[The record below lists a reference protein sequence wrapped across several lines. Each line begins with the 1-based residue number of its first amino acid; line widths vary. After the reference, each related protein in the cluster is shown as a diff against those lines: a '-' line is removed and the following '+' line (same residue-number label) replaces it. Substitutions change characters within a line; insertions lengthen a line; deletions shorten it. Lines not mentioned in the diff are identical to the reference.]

1 MQSMNL
7 NEVTKKRV
15 RQGLPSMSEARFGR
29 CFSIYLDLRASGDSH
44 SEAMVTIKG
53 ELLMES
59 FR

>member
-1 MQSMNL
+1 
-7 NEVTKKRV
+7 V

-44 SEAMVTIKG
+44 SEAVVTLKG